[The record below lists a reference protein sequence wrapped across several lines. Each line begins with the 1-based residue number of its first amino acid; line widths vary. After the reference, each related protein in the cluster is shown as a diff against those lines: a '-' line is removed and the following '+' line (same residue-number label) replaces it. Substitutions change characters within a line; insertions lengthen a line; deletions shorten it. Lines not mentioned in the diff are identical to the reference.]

1 MRATNTTFR
10 IYPRTTVY
18 YPHYPY
24 TTPTRTLRGRPDTIP
39 LPLAPVNTGLI
50 GEHRESPSTFER
62 SVRRVR
68 DVVRVSYTKPN
79 L

>member
-1 MRATNTTFR
+1 MTFR

-18 YPHYPY
+18 YPYYLY
-24 TTPTRTLRGRPDTIP
+24 TTPTRTPRGRPDTIS
-39 LPLAPVNTGLI
+39 LPLAPVNTSPCGA
-50 GEHRESPSTFER
+50 HRESPSTVER

-68 DVVRVSYTKPN
+68 DVARVSSTNPN